1 MINMHQNDDY
11 NTFEELRI
19 LPVLLSNVIVISE
32 VSPLIE
38 RLYMVWIKKI
48 SDITKNIR
56 KLW

>member
-11 NTFEELRI
+11 NTFEEFKI

-32 VSPLIE
+32 VSTLIE

>member
-38 RLYMVWIKKI
+38 RLYMV
-48 SDITKNIR
+48 
-56 KLW
+56 